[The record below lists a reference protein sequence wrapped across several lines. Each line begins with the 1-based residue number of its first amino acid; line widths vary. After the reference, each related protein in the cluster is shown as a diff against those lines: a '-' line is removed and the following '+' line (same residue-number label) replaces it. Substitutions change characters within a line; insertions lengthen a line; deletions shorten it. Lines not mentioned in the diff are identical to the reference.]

1 MLCNIMIYIYECIY
15 VLCIRPD
22 LSSSTIVLLYSFIT
36 PNKIYRKI
44 NINVELDECLNVF
57 AFLRLYVLYRLLY
70 VFFLCS
76 TFLQW
81 IGFVAKEEGI
91 EQSRYMNKKKSQTT
105 MSVKRKYRNHLL
117 QPQKETL
124 KIFSNYSLHAMFECY
139 VQLHSYST
147 KMSDSSSLRNV
158 KCRYK
163 I

>member
-1 MLCNIMIYIYECIY
+1 MSVYMYY
-15 VLCIRPD
+15 VYVQ
-22 LSSSTIVLLYSFIT
+22 LSSTNIVLLYCFIT

-91 EQSRYMNKKKSQTT
+91 EQSRYMNKKKS
-105 MSVKRKYRNHLL
+105 
-117 QPQKETL
+117 
-124 KIFSNYSLHAMFECY
+124 
-139 VQLHSYST
+139 
-147 KMSDSSSLRNV
+147 
-158 KCRYK
+158 
-163 I
+163 